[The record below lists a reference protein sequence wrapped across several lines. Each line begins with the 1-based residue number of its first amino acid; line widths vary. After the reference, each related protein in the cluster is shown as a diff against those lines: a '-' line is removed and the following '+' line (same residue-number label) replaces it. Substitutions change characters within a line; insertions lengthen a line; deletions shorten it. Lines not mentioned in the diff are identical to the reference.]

1 MQNQT
6 YLWVTYSN
14 MGDTPVNLTLLSYP
28 PAAASACFA
37 AEGYSLAT
45 LKKVCDTS
53 LLSLSPHTS

>member
-45 LKKVCDTS
+45 LKKVCDTDPS
-53 LLSLSPHTS
+53 SPHSS